1 MEGDSFSCMQLKR
14 EPEMNADVAN
24 VAHLVRASGCG
35 SEGRGFDPLHSPHR
49 KNSSFEEFFLCV
61 FVVAT
66 AWRLD
71 KMLAALDRLRVDL
84 RPVLNAALLAI
95 ARDTAV
101 AERIAARIVCSALF
115 LIGRTCFHR
124 RACPA
129 QTRILIRA
137 DNPRL
142 VEQLATLIHR
152 QAASATCAITARMT
166 DVVCRLRITK
176 ELI

>member
-1 MEGDSFSCMQLKR
+1 M
-14 EPEMNADVAN
+14 AN

-35 SEGRGFDPLHSPHR
+35 SEGRGFDPLHSPQR
-49 KNSSFEEFFLCV
+49 KSSSFEEFFLCV

-71 KMLAALDRLRVDL
+71 EMFAPLDRLRVDL
-84 RPVLNAALLAI
+84 GPILDTALLAI
-95 ARDTAV
+95 TCHTVV
-101 AERIAARIVCSALF
+101 AECIAAGIVCSALF
-115 LIGRTCFHR
+115 LISRTCLHR

-152 QAASATCAITARMT
+152 QATSATCAITARMT